1 MAVKAVCKDK
11 EGIQH
16 LIIGLSRENLNTL
29 VDGEVLTMPQG
40 LAANITEAS
49 DIVLLFAET
58 DAELKSRMSPLMR
71 AVQ

>member
-1 MAVKAVCKDK
+1 MAIKAVCKDK

-49 DIVLLFAET
+49 VSFCCSRRRMRNS
-58 DAELKSRMSPLMR
+58 KSGCRR
-71 AVQ
+71 